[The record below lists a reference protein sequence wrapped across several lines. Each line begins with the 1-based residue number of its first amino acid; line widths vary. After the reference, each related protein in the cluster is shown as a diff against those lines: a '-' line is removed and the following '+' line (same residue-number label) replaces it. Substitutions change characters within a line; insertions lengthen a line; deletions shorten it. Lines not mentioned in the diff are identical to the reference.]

1 MNKYKAVYFDR
12 DNTITYKNEKVF
24 SEYYSLVESLSNKK
38 FIMDNKRMFEVFDKI
53 KKRGFNTNTYEN
65 EVEFYKEYYREVL
78 NEECGYIDEKVAN
91 DIFNLM
97 WLNDKS
103 LYDDVIDTF
112 KEIKRKGLK
121 IGIISDTGLSL
132 ENTLLALD
140 LGKYIDCYT
149 CSKEVGV
156 MKPDPKIYKVALD
169 KLGLNA
175 NECIYIDD
183 YDKEV
188 EGAINLG
195 FKGFRINRNNTDKK
209 DFDIHTLKDIINVIS

>member
-78 NEECGYIDEKVAN
+78 NEECGYIDEKIAN

-97 WLNDKS
+97 S
-103 LYDDVIDTF
+103 
-112 KEIKRKGLK
+112 
-121 IGIISDTGLSL
+121 
-132 ENTLLALD
+132 
-140 LGKYIDCYT
+140 
-149 CSKEVGV
+149 
-156 MKPDPKIYKVALD
+156 
-169 KLGLNA
+169 
-175 NECIYIDD
+175 
-183 YDKEV
+183 
-188 EGAINLG
+188 
-195 FKGFRINRNNTDKK
+195 
-209 DFDIHTLKDIINVIS
+209 FDILCGQWDREEYNFFFECDIDNNVRIAHLCDNGIAFQNCYIYSSPFGEFNLDEDRIVRGNLPFILSNEKEFYYKLAMLLDIDFLDVLNRTCDKYMINIILVYLPELEIQQVSHPGFFNF